1 MTGSALFR
9 FTLLAAIWGASF
21 LFMRILA
28 PEVGGVWTAQSRL
41 TIGALALFA
50 FVWLRKIPLQM
61 HQWRHYLI
69 AGVLNCAIPFA
80 MYGVAGTILPA
91 GYSAVLNSSVPL
103 WATVFAAMM
112 LGDKITPLRMLALL
126 LGVLGVILVARPSA
140 DVPMTNLFFVGVGAC
155 LIATACYG
163 MTVIYLK
170 KYTSGLNP
178 QALATLS
185 QAFGALVLLP
195 IGLIQGVPTHISAPA
210 LWSGLAL
217 GVLCSGWAFFL
228 YYRLLDELGAIMAS
242 SVTFFIPLFGILWGA
257 VFLHERLD
265 WNVFAGCVLIIGG
278 AVLLYRSN
286 LKKVVS

>member
-1 MTGSALFR
+1 MNFSALFR

-41 TIGALALFA
+41 TIGALTLLA
-50 FVWLRKIPLQM
+50 FVLVRKVPLEM
-61 HQWRHYLI
+61 HQWRHYLA
-69 AGVLNCAIPFA
+69 AGILNCAIPFA
-80 MYGVAGTILPA
+80 MYGVAGKILPA

-103 WATVFAAMM
+103 WATLFGAIM
-112 LGDKITPLRMLALL
+112 LGEKITPLHMLALL
-126 LGVLGVILVARPSA
+126 LGVMGVIFVARPSA
-140 DVPMTNLFFVGVGAC
+140 DVSMTHVFFMGVGAC
-155 LIATACYG
+155 LVATACYG

-195 IGLIQGVPTHISAPA
+195 VGLIQGIPTHISTPA
-210 LWSGLAL
+210 IWSGLAL

-257 VFLHERLD
+257 VFLHERLQ

-286 LKKVVS
+286 LKKATP

>member
-126 LGVLGVILVARPSA
+126 LGVVGVIFVARPSA
-140 DVPMTNLFFVGVGAC
+140 DVPMTHVFFTGFKNLD
-155 LIATACYG
+155 
-163 MTVIYLK
+163 
-170 KYTSGLNP
+170 SG
-178 QALATLS
+178 
-185 QAFGALVLLP
+185 
-195 IGLIQGVPTHISAPA
+195 ISAKRARAHIAADFAVQGYPPRIR
-210 LWSGLAL
+210 GLHTTE
-217 GVLCSGWAFFL
+217 S
-228 YYRLLDELGAIMAS
+228 D
-242 SVTFFIPLFGILWGA
+242 
-257 VFLHERLD
+257 
-265 WNVFAGCVLIIGG
+265 
-278 AVLLYRSN
+278 
-286 LKKVVS
+286 